1 MKFIILF
8 EDNPSAP
15 ADIRKIHMGQ
25 HLEFLERNSDVID
38 AAGPLTDKDG
48 KGRDGLWIVDVEAH
62 DDAIRL
68 VQEDPFWATGLR
80 KSFDIIAWKQ
90 VFAAGIRLINP
101 R

>member
-38 AAGPLTDKDG
+38 AAGRLS
-48 KGRDGLWIVDVEAH
+48 REFH
-62 DDAIRL
+62 DAY
-68 VQEDPFWATGLR
+68 LR
-80 KSFDIIAWKQ
+80 SW
-90 VFAAGIRLINP
+90 
-101 R
+101 